1 VKNDLEKR
9 KDIKSIIQR
18 LVKPCFGIKRPSCVI
33 NDEAQ
38 AALVGF
44 NAVCNYIGTKDLIQE
59 HLAFNVWPHRTKQ
72 EMAEPK
78 EGSPT
83 KGEAEK
89 GTS

>member
-1 VKNDLEKR
+1 MKNDLEKR

-44 NAVCNYIGTKDLIQE
+44 NAVWNYIGTKDLIQE
-59 HLAFNVWPHRTKQ
+59 YLAFTVWAHRTKQ
-72 EMAEPK
+72 
-78 EGSPT
+78 GT
-83 KGEAEK
+83 GEVLQ
-89 GTS
+89 